1 MIANHIN
8 INTQGRGVNLVA
20 NETYDLTY
28 RTDRTGNMVKGK
40 RGEYV
45 CNLAQ
50 LLFNMVPGTDEY
62 EPDKGLDI
70 ARKRNRTY
78 TKETRDTD
86 YENQIVTQFTKY
98 TDLIPVNVIAMYMNN
113 SLHIYMSIRFE
124 GAIYEMDL
132 IDSNDSLTAMLRNN

>member
-1 MIANHIN
+1 M
-8 INTQGRGVNLVA
+8 A

-86 YENQIVTQFTKY
+86 YENQIVAQFTKY

>member
-1 MIANHIN
+1 M
-8 INTQGRGVNLVA
+8 A